1 MYCYSEVVDE
11 KIPESFINFSKI
23 IYLDFLSPRTVLRAG
38 DAAMHKTLGLTLI
51 PMRGRQAC
59 R

>member
-1 MYCYSEVVDE
+1 MYCYSEAVAE

-23 IYLDFLSPRTVLRAG
+23 IYLDFLSPRMVPRAG
-38 DAAMHKTLGLTLI
+38 DAAMDKTLGLTLI
-51 PMRGRQAC
+51 PMRGRQAG